1 MDERA
6 VPCHSGWSGTVAAQ
20 VVEPA
25 GADGLNGSVFPRSLG
40 RVFPRSWQGPIFFWG
55 IGTLAFNPERSRYV
69 ATKRT
74 LQQWSVEDSTELYGI
89 RNWGA
94 GYFGVSSKGEVE
106 IYPSGKKT
114 DIAVSVPEVI
124 RGMRER
130 GYDMPVLL
138 RIENILDSQISLLH
152 ESFRKAIASLG
163 YRGEYRG
170 VFPIKVNQ
178 QQHTVEKIAQ
188 FGERYHHGLEVGSK
202 AELISAISQLKDE
215 EACLICNGYKDEEF
229 IDLGLSAVR
238 MGFKC
243 FFVLEMPGELELI
256 LERGEALGV
265 RPLLGVR
272 VKLITKGSGHWAG
285 SGGERSA
292 FGLPT
297 AQIMD
302 IVDLLKSRDMLD
314 CLRLLHYH
322 LGSQIPNIRD
332 IRTAVME
339 STRIYAGLAQEGARM
354 GYLDLGGGLAV
365 DYDGSHTNYVSSRNY
380 SIDEYCT
387 DVIEAVMAILDQQQ
401 IPHPH
406 IVTESGR
413 ATVAYYSILL
423 FNVLDVSIAEIGEGI
438 PDTLPEDT
446 PESVR
451 NLQEVLNGLS
461 VRNLQECYND
471 AIYYRDEMRQMFI
484 TGRATLRQRTLADKF
499 FWAIMKRIAQEKD
512 KLKHTPKELADIDS
526 SLADIYYGN
535 FSVFQSLPDAW
546 AIDQLFP
553 VMPVHRLNECPSR
566 QAVISDI
573 TCDSDGRLDKFIDPQ
588 GMRNSLDLHPLIEGE
603 EYYLGVFLV
612 GAYQET
618 LGDLHNLLG
627 DTNVVSIRISEDGSY
642 QFVREIRG
650 DSVADILDYV
660 EYDPRRIL
668 EDLREAAERA
678 VRDKRI
684 TPSERYKIL
693 QTFEDGL
700 RGYTYFER

>member
-1 MDERA
+1 M
-6 VPCHSGWSGTVAAQ
+6 
-20 VVEPA
+20 
-25 GADGLNGSVFPRSLG
+25 
-40 RVFPRSWQGPIFFWG
+40 
-55 IGTLAFNPERSRYV
+55 

-94 GYFGVSSKGEVE
+94 GYFGVSPAGEVVV
-106 IYPSGKKT
+106 YPSGQQKGV
-114 DIAVSVPEVI
+114 AVSVPEVI

-138 RIENILDSQISLLH
+138 RIENILDSQITLLH
-152 ESFRKAIASLG
+152 ESFRKAIRKLDYKG
-163 YRGEYRG
+163 QYRG

-178 QQHTVEKIAQ
+178 QQHTVEKITQ
-188 FGERYHHGLEVGSK
+188 FGARYHHGLEVGSK

-229 IDLGLSAVR
+229 IDLGLSAMR

-256 LERGEALGV
+256 LERAEVLGV

-272 VKLITKGSGHWAG
+272 VKLITRGSGHWAG

-292 FGLPT
+292 FGLTT

-302 IVDLLKSRDMLD
+302 IVDLLKSRGMED

-322 LGSQIPNIRD
+322 LGSQVPNIRD

-339 STRIYAGLAQEGARM
+339 STRIYAGLVQEGAKM

-365 DYDGSHTNYVSSRNY
+365 DYDGSHTNYASSRNY
-380 SIDEYCT
+380 SIDEYCA
-387 DVIEAVMAILDQQQ
+387 DVVEAVMTILDQEEV
-401 IPHPH
+401 PHPH
-406 IVTESGR
+406 IITESGR

-423 FNVLDVSIAEIGEGI
+423 FNILDVSVVEVG
-438 PDTLPEDT
+438 DVTSDQLPEDT
-446 PESVR
+446 PESVL
-451 NLQEVLNGLS
+451 NLREVLNGLT

-471 AIYYRDEMRQMFI
+471 AIYYRDEMRQLFI
-484 TGRATLRQRTLADKF
+484 TGRVTLRQRTVADKY
-499 FWAIMKRIAQEKD
+499 FWAIIKRIAQEKT
-512 KLKHTPKELADIDS
+512 KLKHVPKDLAEIDI

-553 VMPVHRLNECPSR
+553 VMPVHRLTEFPSR
-566 QAVISDI
+566 QGVLSDI
-573 TCDSDGRLDKFIDPQ
+573 TCDSDGRIDHFIDPQ
-588 GMRNSLDLHPLIEGE
+588 GVKNTLDLHSLVDGE

-627 DTNVVSIRISEDGSY
+627 DTNVVSIKINDDGSY
-642 QFVREIRG
+642 EFVREIRG

-678 VRDKRI
+678 VREKRI
-684 TPSERYKIL
+684 TPTERYKIM